1 MENQIETL
9 YMIIALLAILLGGL
23 AVFFFRQFLL
33 SKNKIP
39 NEEQLKTIQE
49 LLTANQELLTAN
61 QKLQA
66 KNNLKEQRALQ
77 LGKNNANG
85 GIAEFLGNLGV
96 SIIQKFDILCMLP
109 STSKKPS
116 VDAIGFNDDII
127 TFIEFK
133 KSGANLTSKEKKVKK
148 LIEEGKVNYEIV
160 DVNLPDD
167 LTTIREP
174 KESNLITS

>member
-1 MENQIETL
+1 
-9 YMIIALLAILLGGL
+9 
-23 AVFFFRQFLL
+23 
-33 SKNKIP
+33 
-39 NEEQLKTIQE
+39 
-49 LLTANQELLTAN
+49 
-61 QKLQA
+61 
-66 KNNLKEQRALQ
+66 
-77 LGKNNANG
+77 
-85 GIAEFLGNLGV
+85 
-96 SIIQKFDILCMLP
+96 MLP